1 MATRGRLFA
10 GTSGFAYPSWKPA
23 FYPQKLPASRFLE
36 HYSGRLDCVEINY
49 TFRRTPSESTLE
61 NWIRATPD
69 GFAFAIKA
77 HQRITH
83 TLRLRDAGDAARDFL
98 RAVEPLRAAGRLGPV
113 LFQLPPGLHAD
124 RDRLASF
131 LAGLPEEGRFAF
143 EFRHESWFTEET
155 YALLRER
162 DAALCVAEAEALA
175 VPDVATASF
184 CYYRYRRPDYGEA
197 DMSRIAVRA
206 GDLLAQGRDVYAV
219 FKHEDDPQGALHAE
233 RLLAAVT

>member
-83 TLRLRDAGDAARDFL
+83 MLRLRDAGDAARDFL
-98 RAVEPLRAAGRLGPV
+98 RAVEPLRTAGRLGAV

-131 LAGLPEEGRFAF
+131 LADLPEEGRFAF

-162 DAALCVAEAEALA
+162 DAALCVAESEALE

-197 DMSRIAVRA
+197 DMSRIAARA
-206 GDLLAQGRDVYAV
+206 SDLLAQGRDVYAV

-233 RLLAAVT
+233 RLLATVT